1 MMQLLKNMWVLL
13 LERMAK
19 QTRRKKPGRRE
30 GEKEEHGEGLGLGK
44 EKRLCSNVDPP
55 PTLTSSI

>member
-30 GEKEEHGEGLGLGK
+30 GERRNMERGWA
-44 EKRLCSNVDPP
+44 
-55 PTLTSSI
+55 